1 MSPACSPR
9 LLDCL
14 PVLQSAFA
22 LSFLTHTWPDS
33 FAHLAFIS
41 LAFVPVHLG
50 SGIFIV
56 TEDKFCIS
64 MPWLHL
70 SANKG
75 FIEWPRSYSLRW
87 KGCKIDQRQH
97 ASHTG
102 RTASA
107 QQLGHT
113 CLLPPQP
120 QHHFG
125 QHCWPCGSCTQSAY
139 DLPEILSISF
149 LLQLARLPFC
159 WLQLQ
164 SLINSTKRSQV
175 FSAQKRVTMW
185 KYRYVK

>member
-1 MSPACSPR
+1 MPVILQRRGNPRAGRCHHQEKACPR
-9 LLDCL
+9 LRL
-14 PVLQSAFA
+14 A
-22 LSFLTHTWPDS
+22 LSEALCFSRQRGLKWAD
-33 FAHLAFIS
+33 LR
-41 LAFVPVHLG
+41 
-50 SGIFIV
+50 
-56 TEDKFCIS
+56 
-64 MPWLHL
+64 
-70 SANKG
+70 SAV
-75 FIEWPRSYSLRW
+75 
-87 KGCKIDQRQH
+87 DQRQH

-175 FSAQKRVTMW
+175 FSAQKRVTM
-185 KYRYVK
+185 